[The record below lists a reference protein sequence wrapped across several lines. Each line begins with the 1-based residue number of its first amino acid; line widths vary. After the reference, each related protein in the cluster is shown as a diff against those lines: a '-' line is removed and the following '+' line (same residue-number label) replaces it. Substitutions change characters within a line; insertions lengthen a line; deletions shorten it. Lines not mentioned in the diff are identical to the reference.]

1 MIIDCQTCVAPKSAC
16 ADCVV
21 SVVLGPVDVAL
32 GAEDRRVIGLL
43 SASGLVPPLRA
54 VASSSTG
61 TEAEESGKMAG

>member
-21 SVVLGPVDVAL
+21 SFVLGPVDGAL
-32 GAEDRRVIGLL
+32 GAEERRVIGLL

-54 VASSSTG
+54 VTHASTG
-61 TEAEESGKMAG
+61 TEPGESGKMAG